1 MRLNFNKIFSWF
13 ILSLG
18 AIYFLLPLYAT
29 FEFSLRMRRGEY
41 SLLAYER
48 VLADPRFLWGT
59 VNGKFLLGSFTT
71 SVLVALFTI
80 TFSLMLI
87 VPTAYWVNLRLPKA
101 RSAVEFVTMMPFVIP
116 AVVLVFGLIRIYS
129 QPPFILTTTEFSSN
143 FLLVCAY
150 TVLSFPYMYRA
161 VDTGLRAIN
170 VRVLT
175 EAAQSLGANWGQILW
190 WVIFPNL
197 RVALLSGAF
206 LTFAIVLGEF
216 TIAVFLARRTFGPYL
231 ALLIQDR
238 AYEPAALT
246 IMAFAL
252 TWLAMGIIQ
261 FIGSRGKTPGNAPT
275 AAKNTR

>member
-1 MRLNFNKIFSWF
+1 MRINFNKVFSWF
-13 ILSLG
+13 ILALG
-18 AIYFLLPLYAT
+18 ALYFFVPLYAT
-29 FEFSLRMRRGEY
+29 FMFSLRAQRGEY
-41 SLLAYER
+41 SLRAYEL
-48 VLADPRFLWGT
+48 VLADPKFLGGT
-59 VNGKFLLGSFTT
+59 VDGQFAFGSFLT
-71 SVLVALFTI
+71 SVTVALFTI
-80 TFSLMLI
+80 TFSLLLI

-116 AVVLVFGLIRIYS
+116 AVILVFGLIRVYS
-129 QPPFILTTTEFSSN
+129 RPPFILTTNELTSN

-170 VRVLT
+170 VRTLT

-216 TIAVFLARRTFGPYL
+216 TIAVFLARKTFGPYL

-252 TWLAMGIIQ
+252 TWLAMVVIQ
-261 FIGSRGKTPGNAPT
+261 FIGSRGRTPGHAPT
-275 AAKNTR
+275 AGGPR

>member
-1 MRLNFNKIFSWF
+1 
-13 ILSLG
+13 
-18 AIYFLLPLYAT
+18 
-29 FEFSLRMRRGEY
+29 
-41 SLLAYER
+41 
-48 VLADPRFLWGT
+48 
-59 VNGKFLLGSFTT
+59 
-71 SVLVALFTI
+71 
-80 TFSLMLI
+80 
-87 VPTAYWVNLRLPKA
+87 
-101 RSAVEFVTMMPFVIP
+101 MMPFVIP

-129 QPPFILTTTEFSSN
+129 QPPLILTTTEMSSN

-150 TVLSFPYMYRA
+150 VVLSFPYMYRA

-170 VRVLT
+170 VRTLT

-216 TIAVFLARRTFGPYL
+216 TIAVFLARNTFGPYIS
-231 ALLIQDR
+231 LLIQNR

-252 TWLAMGIIQ
+252 TWLAMVIIQ
-261 FIGSRGKTPGNAPT
+261 FIGSRGRTPANTPT
-275 AAKNTR
+275 IGGPR